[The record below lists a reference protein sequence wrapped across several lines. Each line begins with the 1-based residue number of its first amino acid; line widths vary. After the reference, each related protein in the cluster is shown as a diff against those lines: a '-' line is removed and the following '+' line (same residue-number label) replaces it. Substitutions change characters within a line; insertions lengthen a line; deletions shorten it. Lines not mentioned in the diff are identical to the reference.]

1 MSDVFRPEDGFA
13 DDDQNILTA
22 PEERIKPAG
31 GRNSAEVLLPRYGY
45 YRGTPGVK
53 KRPGHQ
59 KTGDRRSLGQKLAAT
74 VVFAVIFGLIAG
86 LVMRGVMA
94 VGGNNSSSREP
105 VENHADQNN
114 QTIGQTEAVVQEEAP
129 SEASAPGGEQQAAA
143 SVTGKGAVADVAA
156 ACMPSVVAITTVSI
170 QEIPTFFGYGSRE
183 YRSASSG
190 SGIIV
195 GENDQELLIA
205 TNNHVVAGAQTL
217 SVLFIG
223 DDEKEDSGL
232 RDIMS
237 SIAEDLNYDGAVS
250 ATVKGTDASNDLAV
264 VAVKKTDIPAGTMN
278 RIKIAALGDS
288 DELVVG
294 EQVVAIGNALG
305 YGQSVTSGWVSALN
319 RSFESEDASVSDL
332 IQTDAAINPGNSGG
346 ALLNMKGEVVGIN
359 SVKYADSSVEGMGYA
374 IPITKASPILS
385 KLMARE
391 TREKVV
397 GSEAAYLGVS
407 VADMSREASR
417 MYGIPSGAFVA
428 EAFEGGAA
436 AAAGIREGDI
446 IIELDGTEVT
456 DRDALIELL
465 SYYRAG
471 EQVEVVIARKDAV
484 GMYEEQSLNV
494 TMGSR

>member
-1 MSDVFRPEDGFA
+1 MSDVFRPEDGFT
-13 DDDQNILTA
+13 DDDRYTVTA
-22 PEERIKPAG
+22 SEERRNPAG

-45 YRGTPGVK
+45 YRGTSGVQQ
-53 KRPGHQ
+53 RSVRQ
-59 KTGDRRSLGQKLAAT
+59 KTGDRRSIGQKLAAT

-94 VGGNNSSSREP
+94 VGENTGSSVPPAEERT
-105 VENHADQNN
+105 V
-114 QTIGQTEAVVQEEAP
+114 GQTEPVVQEQTPLTEP
-129 SEASAPGGEQQAAA
+129 VSSSEQQTAA

-170 QEIPTFFGYGSRE
+170 QEIPTFFGYGSQE

-195 GENDQELLIA
+195 GENEQELLIA

-223 DDEKEDSGL
+223 EDEKEEETGL
-232 RDIMS
+232 QNIMS
-237 SIAEDLNYDGAVS
+237 SIAGDLNYDGAVS
-250 ATVKGTDASNDLAV
+250 AKVKGKDASNDLAV
-264 VAVKKTDIPAGTMN
+264 IAVQKTDIPADTMD

-359 SVKYADSSVEGMGYA
+359 SAKYADSSVEGMGYA

-385 KLMARE
+385 KLMTRE

>member
-1 MSDVFRPEDGFA
+1 MSDVFRPEDDFA

-31 GRNSAEVLLPRYGY
+31 GRNTAEVILPRYGY
-45 YRGTPGVK
+45 YRSTSGVQ
-53 KRPGHQ
+53 KRSVRK
-59 KTGDRRSLGQKLAAT
+59 KTGDRQSLGQKLAAT
-74 VVFAVIFGLIAG
+74 VIFAVIFGLVAG

-94 VGGNNSSSREP
+94 VGENHSSSLP
-105 VENHADQNN
+105 PADDRVVS
-114 QTIGQTEAVVQEEAP
+114 QTEPVVQEETPPAA
-129 SEASAPGGEQQAAA
+129 EASDSEQQTAV
-143 SVTGKGAVADVAA
+143 SVSATGKGPVADVAA

-205 TNNHVVAGAQTL
+205 TNNHVVSGAQTL

-232 RDIMS
+232 QNIMS

>member
-1 MSDVFRPEDGFA
+1 MSDEFRPDDIYT
-13 DDDQNILTA
+13 DDDEYKEYA
-22 PEERIKPAG
+22 HEEQKRPLAG
-31 GRNSAEVLLPRYGY
+31 RDSAEVLLPRYGY
-45 YRGTPGVK
+45 YRTAPGAR
-53 KRPGHQ
+53 KRTYRQ
-59 KTGDRRSLGQKLAAT
+59 KTDDRRSLGQKLAAT
-74 VVFAVIFGLIAG
+74 IFFAVVFGLIAG

-94 VGGNNSSSREP
+94 VGGSNESTRIS
-105 VENHADQNN
+105 ADDH
-114 QTIGQTEAVVQEEAP
+114 TIGRTEPVVQEEV
-129 SEASAPGGEQQAAA
+129 SSAVPATADEQQVSA

-170 QEIPTFFGYGSRE
+170 QEIPSFFGYGSRE

-195 GENDQELLIA
+195 GENEQELLIA
-205 TNNHVVAGAQTL
+205 TNNHVVSGAQTL

-223 DDEKEDSGL
+223 EEEKEESGFQ
-232 RDIMS
+232 DFMS
-237 SIAEDLNYDGAVS
+237 SIAEDLNYDGAVN

-264 VAVKKTDIPAGTMN
+264 VAVKNADTMN

-319 RSFESEDASVSDL
+319 RSFESNDSSVSDL

-374 IPITKASPILS
+374 IPITKASPILD
-385 KLMARE
+385 KLMTRE
-391 TREKVV
+391 TREKVSS
-397 GSEAAYLGVS
+397 SEAAYLGVS
-407 VADMSREASR
+407 VADISREASR

-436 AAAGIREGDI
+436 EAAGIREGDI
-446 IIELDGTEVT
+446 ILEFDGTEVT
-456 DRDALIELL
+456 DRDMLIELL

-471 EQVEVVIARKDAV
+471 EQVEMVIARKDAV
-484 GMYEEQSLNV
+484 GVYEEFSLTV
-494 TMGSR
+494 TMGNR

>member
-1 MSDVFRPEDGFA
+1 MSDEFRPDEFFS
-13 DDDQNILTA
+13 DDDKYTETI
-22 PEERIKPAG
+22 PEDRQRKPED
-31 GRNSAEVLLPRYGY
+31 RRSAEVILPRYGY
-45 YRGTPGVK
+45 YRTAPGAQRQTV
-53 KRPGHQ
+53 RR
-59 KTGDRRSLGQKLAAT
+59 KTGDRHSMGQKIAMT
-74 VVFAVIFGLIAG
+74 VFLAVIFGTIAG
-86 LVMRGVMA
+86 LVMRGIMM
-94 VGGNNSSSREP
+94 VGNGNTGTASTAES
-105 VENHADQNN
+105 H
-114 QTIGQTEAVVQEEAP
+114 TIGRTDPVVQEEP
-129 SEASAPGGEQQAAA
+129 A
-143 SVTGKGAVADVAA
+143 SVETVSADAQETYTSATGKGAVADVAA

-195 GENDQELLIA
+195 GENEQELLIA
-205 TNNHVVAGAQTL
+205 TNNHVVSGAQTL

-223 DDEKEDSGL
+223 DDENEESGL
-232 RDIMS
+232 QNIMS

-250 ATVKGTDASNDLAV
+250 ATVKGTDAANDLAV
-264 VAVKKTDIPAGTMN
+264 IAVKKTDIPADTMA

-319 RSFESEDASVSDL
+319 RSFESADESVSDL

-385 KLMARE
+385 KLMMRE
-391 TREKVV
+391 TREKVDS
-397 GSEAAYLGVS
+397 SEAAYLGVS

-417 MYGIPSGAFVA
+417 MYGIPTGAFVA

-446 IIELDGTEVT
+446 IIELDGTAVT
-456 DRDALIELL
+456 DRDTLIELL

-471 EQVEVVIARKDAV
+471 EQVDIVIARKDAV
-484 GMYEEQSLNV
+484 GVYEDQLLTV

>member
-1 MSDVFRPEDGFA
+1 MSDEFRPEDIFP
-13 DDDQNILTA
+13 DDDEYREIAGEEHQRM
-22 PEERIKPAG
+22 PEER
-31 GRNSAEVLLPRYGY
+31 RTAEVILPRYGY
-45 YRGTPGVK
+45 YRTGPGVQ
-53 KRPGHQ
+53 RQ
-59 KTGDRRSLGQKLAAT
+59 SARRRTGDRRSVGQKLAAT
-74 VVFAVIFGLIAG
+74 VGFAVIFGLVAG
-86 LVMRGVMA
+86 LVMRGVMMA
-94 VGGNNSSSREP
+94 GSSNAGTPGSA
-105 VENHADQNN
+105 ENH
-114 QTIGQTEAVVQEEAP
+114 TIGRTDSVVQEEP
-129 SEASAPGGEQQAAA
+129 A
-143 SVTGKGAVADVAA
+143 SVESVSADEQVSYVQGTGKGAVADVAA

-170 QEIPTFFGYGSRE
+170 QEIPSFFGYGSRE

-195 GENDQELLIA
+195 GENEQELLIA
-205 TNNHVVAGAQTL
+205 TNNHVVSGAQTL

-223 DDEKEDSGL
+223 NDEKEEPGL
-232 RDIMS
+232 QNIMS
-237 SIAEDLNYDGAVS
+237 SIAEDLNYDGAVN
-250 ATVKGTDASNDLAV
+250 ATVKGTDAANDLAV
-264 VAVKKTDIPAGTMN
+264 VAVKKADIPAGTMD
-278 RIKIAALGDS
+278 RIKIATLGDS

-305 YGQSVTSGWVSALN
+305 YGQSVTSGWISALN
-319 RSFESEDASVSDL
+319 RSFESNDESVSDL

-391 TREKVV
+391 TREKVD
-397 GSEAAYLGVS
+397 SSQAAYLGVS

-446 IIELDGTEVT
+446 ITELDGTEVT
-456 DRDALIELL
+456 DRDTLIELL

-471 EQVEVVIARKDAV
+471 EQVEIVIARKDAV
-484 GMYEEQSLNV
+484 GVYEEQSLMV